1 MVMFVLMLACIF
13 DDSVSF
19 LPIALFS
26 CWGWFWEWTKKM
38 PFCKPLARDCGTGH
52 SWRLVAVPLGS
63 PEGTAFALILFDVPT
78 IFFLYS
84 VSCAFFWGGAFWLR
98 LWQFGDFVLR
108 CSQPSVSVFTEN
120 GIATPPWNRTRLRVC
135 KGSPKRNRRQNLK
148 CSLAGTF

>member
-1 MVMFVLMLACIF
+1 MALKSKGNFAAFALSAAWERFTVVMFVLMLACIF

-84 VSCAFFWGGAFWLR
+84 VSCAFFWGGLSGFDCGSLVI
-98 LWQFGDFVLR
+98 LFFGARSLLFL
-108 CSQPSVSVFTEN
+108 CLP
-120 GIATPPWNRTRLRVC
+120 RV
-135 KGSPKRNRRQNLK
+135 
-148 CSLAGTF
+148 A